1 MSMLGNYIKVA
12 VRNLLRHKVYSA
24 INIAGLAV
32 GLACCLVIA
41 LPVCYH
47 LSFDRFQ
54 RNFDRLCRITI
65 IANFKDQELIGHGGS
80 FGPMGRD
87 FMNDYPEVAGY
98 ARLYMDYAT
107 AQLRYADTKIEVWS
121 TCYSEPAFFDLFSFE
136 LAAGDP
142 KTALSAPN
150 SLVLTQRTAHNLF
163 GDKDPLDQMVE
174 LNDGVN
180 GKTTEFVVTGVLKDI
195 PLNSH
200 IRFDIL
206 LPLQR
211 KWKPEALA
219 SYHSYPDFFTYF
231 LLAPGTDCKEL
242 ERKAAGYFK
251 EHKTWLAEELT
262 LILQPLRQVH
272 LYSGYLRYDLNWRK
286 NDISTIYVFS
296 AVAFL
301 ILLIAGINF
310 VNLYTARSAGRAR
323 EVGIRKVV
331 GASRYQLIGQFL
343 CESVLVCFCAMFL
356 ARAILELA
364 QVPLKDFFGTE
375 LDLELLNGLPSIGA
389 LAVLTVALGILAGWY
404 PALMLS
410 LPRPQDVLK
419 AAGRSRTKGL
429 GLRRT
434 LVVAQFTASV
444 ILVVC
449 SIFIGKQL
457 HWINSKDLG
466 FKKDNTLNL
475 NVPETV
481 WTKREA
487 VRQELLACPA
497 ILDVSYS
504 GPGGIG
510 QGVRGTTFHFEGEN
524 PNQKYMTNCIAV
536 DYNFVRFYGLSLI
549 EGRDFSEE
557 MSSDTSG
564 AFIINEKL
572 MKSLGWNGAVGR
584 KLWLDEDKGTGQ
596 ELGYKQQPGVVIG
609 VVRDFNFR
617 SLYEAME
624 PLTVYVKPSSYCQMA
639 VRIRPEKQSETIKF
653 LEEKWFR
660 YDPSSFFGYSFLDED
675 IASQYQSEQR
685 SEILVISFSLLAI
698 LIACLGLLG
707 LISFTAESRTKEIGI
722 RKVLG
727 ASVPQIVYLL
737 SKEFLLLLG
746 IAAVIAWPVAW
757 YAMDR
762 WLSNFAY
769 RIDLDW
775 FTFILA
781 GLIALAVAAATVSY
795 QAVKAA
801 TANPVDALR
810 YE

>member
-1 MSMLGNYIKVA
+1 MSMLGNYFKVA
-12 VRNLLRHKVYSA
+12 IRNLLRHKGYST
-24 INIAGLAV
+24 INIVGLAV
-32 GLACCLVIA
+32 GMACCLVIA
-41 LPVCYH
+41 LPVYYH

-65 IANFKDQELIGHGGS
+65 IANFKDQESIGHGGS

-87 FMNDYPEVAGY
+87 FINDYPEVDNY

-107 AQLRYADTKIEVWS
+107 AQMRHADTRIEVWS
-121 TCYSEPAFFDLFSFE
+121 TCYSEPVFFDLFSFE

-150 SLVLTQRTAHNLF
+150 SLVLTQQTARNLF
-163 GDKDPLDQMVE
+163 GDKDPLGKLVE
-174 LNDGVN
+174 LNGETDY
-180 GKTTEFVVTGVLKDI
+180 TVTGVLKDI

-206 LPLQR
+206 LPLER
-211 KWKPEALA
+211 KWTPEALA
-219 SYHSYPDFFTYF
+219 SYQSYPDFFTYF
-231 LLAPGTDCKEL
+231 LLAPGADCKEL

-262 LILQPLRQVH
+262 LVLQPLGKVH
-272 LYSGYLRYDLNWRK
+272 LHSGYVRYDLNWRK

-331 GASRYQLIGQFL
+331 GASRAQLIGQFL
-343 CESVLVCFCAMFL
+343 CESVLVCCCAMLL
-356 ARAILELA
+356 ARAILEMA
-364 QVPLKDFFGTE
+364 QAPLKDFFGTE
-375 LDLELLNGLPSIGA
+375 LDFGMLNGWPFLGI
-389 LAVLTVALGILAGWY
+389 LTVLTVVLGILAGWY

-419 AAGRSRTKGL
+419 AAGRSTAKGL

-457 HWINSKDLG
+457 HWINNKDLG
-466 FKKDNTLNL
+466 FKKDNTLIL
-475 NVPETV
+475 NVPQTV

-497 ILDVSYS
+497 ILDVSYA
-504 GPGGIG
+504 GPGDMGLAM
-510 QGVRGTTFHFEGEN
+510 RGTTFHFEGEN
-524 PNQKYMTNCIAV
+524 PNQQYLTNSFAV
-536 DYNFVRFYGLSLI
+536 DYNFIKFYGLSLV
-549 EGRDFSEE
+549 EGRDFSAE
-557 MSSDTSG
+557 MGTDTSG
-564 AFIINEKL
+564 AYIINEK
-572 MKSLGWNGAVGR
+572 MKESLGWDSAVGR
-584 KLWLDEDKGTGQ
+584 KIWLDEDKGAGQ

-609 VVRDFNFR
+609 VVRNFNFR

-624 PLTVYVKPSSYCQMA
+624 PLTVFVKPSSYSQVA
-639 VRIRPEKQSETIKF
+639 VRLRPGKESEAIKF
-653 LEEKWFR
+653 LEEKWGR
-660 YDPSSFFGYSFLDED
+660 YDPSSFFGYHFLDEH
-675 IASQYQSEQR
+675 IAGQYQSEQR
-685 SEILVISFSLLAI
+685 SETLVVSFSLLAI

-707 LISFTAESRTKEIGI
+707 LISYAAERRTKEIGI

-727 ASVPQIVYLL
+727 ASVTDIILLL
-737 SKEFLLLLG
+737 SREFLVLLG
-746 IAAVIAWPVAW
+746 FSILIAWPVAW
-757 YAMDR
+757 YFTDK
-762 WLSNFAY
+762 WLDKFAY
-769 RIDLDW
+769 RIALDW
-775 FTFILA
+775 YTFILA
-781 GLIALAVAAATVSY
+781 GVIALAIAALTVGY
-795 QAVKAA
+795 QAIKAA
-801 TANPVDALR
+801 TANPVESLR

>member
-1 MSMLGNYIKVA
+1 MLGNYMKVA
-12 VRNLLRHKVYSA
+12 LRNLLRHKVYSA
-24 INIAGLAV
+24 INIIGLAI

-41 LPVCYH
+41 LPVYYH
-47 LSFDRFQ
+47 LTFDKFQ

-65 IANFKDQELIGHGGS
+65 IANFKDQEPIGHGGS

-87 FMNDYPEVAGY
+87 FMNDYPEVTGY
-98 ARLYMDYAT
+98 ARLYIDYAT
-107 AQLRYADTKIEVWS
+107 AQLRYADTKIEVWN

-136 LAAGDP
+136 LAAGNP
-142 KTALSAPN
+142 KTALSTPN
-150 SLVLTQRTAHNLF
+150 SLVLTQKTAHNLF
-163 GDKDPLDQMVE
+163 GDKDPLGQIVE
-174 LNDGVN
+174 LNDGVKGN
-180 GKTTEFVVTGVLKDI
+180 TTEFVVTGVLKDI
-195 PLNSH
+195 PPNSH

-206 LPLQR
+206 FPLQS
-211 KWKPEALA
+211 KWTPEALA
-219 SYHSYPDFFTYF
+219 SYQSYPDFFTYF
-231 LLAPGTDCKEL
+231 LLAPDVDYKEL

-251 EHKTWLAEELT
+251 ERQTWLAEELT
-262 LILQPLRQVH
+262 LVLQPLRQVH
-272 LYSGYLRYDLNWRK
+272 LHSGYLRYDLNWRK
-286 NDISTIYVFS
+286 NDISTIYIFS

-310 VNLYTARSAGRAR
+310 VNLYTACSAGRAR

-331 GASRYQLIGQFL
+331 GASRSQLIGQFL
-343 CESVLVCFCAMFL
+343 CESVLVCFCAMLL

-375 LDLELLNGLPSIGA
+375 LDLEQLNGLTAIGA

-419 AAGRSRTKGL
+419 AAVRSTSKGV
-429 GLRRT
+429 GLRRA
-434 LVVAQFTASV
+434 LVVGQFTASV

-466 FKKDNTLNL
+466 FKKDNILNL

-524 PNQKYMTNCIAV
+524 PNHKYMTNCIAV
-536 DYNFVRFYGLSLI
+536 DYNFVRFYGLSLV
-549 EGRDFSEE
+549 EGRDFSEK

-572 MKSLGWNGAVGR
+572 MKSLGWNDAVGR
-584 KLWLDEDKGTGQ
+584 KLWLDEDRGSGQ
-596 ELGYKQQPGVVIG
+596 VLGDRQQSGVVIG

-624 PLTVYVKPSSYCQMA
+624 PLTVFVKPSSFSQ
-639 VRIRPEKQSETIKF
+639 VVLRISPEKQSETIKF
-653 LEEKWFR
+653 LEEKWR
-660 YDPSSFFGYSFLDED
+660 QYDPSSFFGYSFLDED
-675 IASQYQSEQR
+675 IASQYQSER
-685 SEILVISFSLLAI
+685 RTEILVISFSLLAI

-707 LISFTAESRTKEIGI
+707 LISFAAESRTKEVGI

-727 ASVPQIVYLL
+727 ASVSNI
-737 SKEFLLLLG
+737 FLLLSREFLILLG
-746 IAAVIAWPVAW
+746 VSILIAWPVAW
-757 YAMDR
+757 YIMNK
-762 WLSNFAY
+762 WLEKFAY
-769 RIDLDW
+769 RIELDIW
-775 FTFILA
+775 TFILA
-781 GLIALAVAAATVSY
+781 AIIALVIAAATVSF

-801 TANPVDALR
+801 TANPADSLR